1 MPELITTDNPEA
13 QQLTEGTGFGELV
26 PLSEYPQFDRE
37 FGGGGLAFPYSRLD
51 DRQDGRFLPYYQD
64 EHDLARIRGQAR
76 NLSTFTATSIGALES
91 LTNYVIGSGPTFKAQ
106 TEVKEAD
113 QLVLAVQ
120 RFLDSFLEEN
130 NFIGGVD
137 REIHNRSR
145 EDGEAF
151 VVLHRGRSTPR
162 ICILEPDQVTEPDNP
177 RQLNDWLGADAFA
190 SFWSFGVHTRMSDHL
205 GCQDFA
211 NPLGYHVVYDGTG
224 NAWDYIPATRVDAQV
239 RLPTDAVMEHLKR
252 NTSGNAKR
260 GVSDFYAIQH
270 KVVLEAKVEKN
281 TAEGAAIQAAIA
293 LITEHLPGTTA
304 SEAAAMVSANSIT
317 DYQEATKSGTRTVKV
332 RQWHSGTQLDMPAG
346 KKYHAGPL
354 GSLDSPI
361 FIEVAQML
369 LRAIGRRWLM
379 PEYMVSGD
387 ASNANFS
394 STLVAE
400 SPFVKSR
407 EADQVYY
414 IRHFKSIAWKAI
426 RLAWEEG
433 RFDKWVKRWSEL
445 RQLIDLDVTLP
456 GVASRNRQ
464 EQAGVNEIER
474 RNGILS
480 QRTWAAETGRDFDA
494 EQENMRAAPAPPIS
508 GENMEPADGL
518 SPAGRGAL
526 QAAFESV
533 ETTSEA
539 RAVLEDAYR
548 GGYP

>member
-13 QQLTEGTGFGELV
+13 RRLTEGTAFGEPV
-26 PLSEYPQFDRE
+26 PWNEYPQFDQE
-37 FGGGGLAFPYSRLD
+37 FGGGAGLSFPYSRLE

-76 NLSTFTATSIGALES
+76 NLSTFTATSLGALES
-91 LTNYVIGSGPTFKAQ
+91 LTNYVIGSGPTFKVQ

-120 RFLDSFLEEN
+120 RFIDAFLDEN

-137 REIHNRSR
+137 REIHIRSR

-151 VVLHRGRSTPR
+151 VVIHRGRTVPR

-177 RQLNDWLGADAFA
+177 RQLDDWLGADAFL
-190 SFWSFGVHTRMSDHL
+190 SFWSFGVHTRMSDYL

-224 NAWDYIPATRVDAQV
+224 NAWDYIPATRVGAQV

-260 GVSDFYAIQH
+260 GVSDFYAIQ
-270 KVVLEAKVEKN
+270 KTMEREATLECN
-281 TAEGAAIQAAIA
+281 TAVGASNLAAIS
-293 LITEHLPGTTA
+293 LITEHLPGTTE
-304 SEAAAMVSANSIT
+304 SEAAAMVQAASIT
-317 DYQEATKSGTRTVKV
+317 DYQEPTKRGTRTVKV
-332 RQWHSGTQLDMPAG
+332 RRWPAGTQLDAPAG
-346 KKYHAGPL
+346 KKYYAGPL
-354 GSLDSPI
+354 GTLRSPI

-369 LRAIGRRWLM
+369 LRSIGRRWLM

-387 ASNANFS
+387 ASNANYA

-407 EADQVYY
+407 EADQVFY
-414 IRHFKSIAWKAI
+414 IRHFKSIVWKAI

-433 RFDKWVKRWSEL
+433 RFDRWATRWNEL
-445 RQLIDLDVTLP
+445 RQLVDLDVTLP
-456 GVASRNRQ
+456 DVASRDRQ
-464 EQAGVNEIER
+464 QQALVNEIEH

-480 QRTWAAETGRDFDA
+480 KRTWAAETGRDFDA
-494 EQENMRAAPAPPIS
+494 ERENMKTEPAPPIS
-508 GENMEPADGL
+508 GENVEPSEGL
-518 SPAGRGAL
+518 SPAGKGAL

-533 ETTSEA
+533 ETTDEV
-539 RAVLEDAYR
+539 RAVLKDAYR
-548 GGYP
+548 GYP